1 MCLYFF
7 CVETFSYYSKE
18 QNVRGLF
25 THNSFLCLIKLS
37 GLQEG
42 VSYRLRVHA
51 KNLAGVGGPS
61 KPTDAIL
68 AETRPGEILFK
79 DMDTAV
85 SYRKASVSLHLH
97 F

>member
-1 MCLYFF
+1 MCVLKH
-7 CVETFSYYSKE
+7 FSSKERKE

-25 THNSFLCLIKLS
+25 THVNFLFLIKVT

-42 VSYRLRVHA
+42 VSYKLRVHA

-61 KPTDAIL
+61 KSTDAIL
-68 AETRPGEILFK
+68 AVTRPGEILFK

-85 SYRKASVSLHLH
+85 L
-97 F
+97 

>member
-1 MCLYFF
+1 MSLFFVLRHLVIQKNRKTKCLWY
-7 CVETFSYYSKE
+7 CVKI
-18 QNVRGLF
+18 
-25 THNSFLCLIKLS
+25 SFLCLIKVS

-61 KPTDAIL
+61 KATDAIL
-68 AETRPGEILFK
+68 AETRPGKFLFK

-85 SYRKASVSLHLH
+85 S
-97 F
+97 

>member
-1 MCLYFF
+1 MSLFF
-7 CVETFSYYSKE
+7 CVETFSYSKEQKE

-25 THNSFLCLIKLS
+25 THISFLCLIKVS

-61 KPTDAIL
+61 KATDAIL
-68 AETRPGEILFK
+68 AETCPGEILFK

-85 SYRKASVSLHLH
+85 S
-97 F
+97 